1 MPRKTKKAK
10 PHIYVFCEGE
20 SEQAYTDFLKEH
32 FEDVAVIKKPK
43 STGLFEFAKQKF
55 NNDATYKSNAEITDE
70 IWFFYDVEK
79 KDIGKVEARQKIINE
94 LRRLRKRPNIRVR
107 LLMTTACI
115 EYWLMLHYKCFAP
128 SIETE
133 AEKDKMLRS
142 VVAKESTYEK
152 GDRNSTA
159 KIAKR
164 YKTANE
170 NAKIVLRN
178 LLPDGLPSLDDTDER
193 NVWLSES
200 SKTFSTV
207 FEAVEYLD
215 SLQDKQIANESENE

>member
-1 MPRKTKKAK
+1 MPRKTRKSK

-43 STGLFEFAKQKF
+43 STGLFEYAKQKF
-55 NNDATYKSNAEITDE
+55 NNDATYKNNAEITDE

-79 KDIGKVEARQKIINE
+79 KDVNKIEARQKIVNE
-94 LRRLRKRPNIRVR
+94 LRKLRKRPNIRVR

-115 EYWLMLHYKCFAP
+115 EYWLMLHYKYFAP
-128 SIETE
+128 TIETE
-133 AEKDKMLRS
+133 ADKINMLKS
-142 VVAKESTYEK
+142 VVAKEPTYEK
-152 GDRNSTA
+152 GDKNSTA
-159 KIAKR
+159 KIAER

-170 NAKIVLRN
+170 NAKKVLKN
-178 LLPDGLPSLDDTDER
+178 LLSDGLPCLEDTDER
-193 NVWLSES
+193 NIWLSKS

-207 FEAVEYLD
+207 FEAIEYL
-215 SLQDKQIANESENE
+215 ENL

>member
-1 MPRKTKKAK
+1 MPRKIKKSK

-43 STGLFEFAKQKF
+43 STGLFEYAKRKF
-55 NNDATYKSNAEITDE
+55 NKDATYKNNAEITDE

-79 KDIGKVEARQKIINE
+79 KDINKIESRQKIINE
-94 LRRLRKRPNIRVR
+94 LRKLRKKPNIRVR

-128 SIETE
+128 NIQTE
-133 AEKDKMLRS
+133 AEKINIMKSL
-142 VVAKESTYEK
+142 VAKEPTYEK
-152 GDRNSTA
+152 GDKKSTV
-159 KIAKR
+159 KIAGR
-164 YKTANE
+164 YKIANE
-170 NAKIVLRN
+170 NAKKVLKD
-178 LLPDGLPSLDDTDER
+178 LLSDGLPSLEDTDER
-193 NVWLSES
+193 NIWLLKS

-207 FEAVEYLD
+207 YEAIEYLE
-215 SLQDKQIANESENE
+215 SL

>member
-1 MPRKTKKAK
+1 MPRKIKKSK

-43 STGLFEFAKQKF
+43 STGLFEYAKQKF
-55 NNDATYKSNAEITDE
+55 NNDATYKNNAEITDE

-79 KDIGKVEARQKIINE
+79 KDINKVEARKKIINE
-94 LRRLRKRPNIRVR
+94 LRRLRKNPNIRVR

-115 EYWLMLHYKCFAP
+115 EYWLMLHYKYFAP
-128 SIETE
+128 TIETE
-133 AEKDKMLRS
+133 AEKINMLKS
-142 VVAKESTYEK
+142 VVAKEPTYEK

-159 KIAKR
+159 KIAER

-170 NAKIVLRN
+170 NAKKVLRN
-178 LLPDGLPSLDDTDER
+178 LLPDGLPSLEDTDER
-193 NVWLSES
+193 NVWLSKS

-207 FEAVEYLD
+207 FEAIEYL
-215 SLQDKQIANESENE
+215 ENL

>member
-94 LRRLRKRPNIRVR
+94 LRRLRKKPNIRVR

-152 GDRNSTA
+152 DDSSYQSTYGGWSW
-159 KIAKR
+159 R
-164 YKTANE
+164 YYADASEQEVTLDANTSE
-170 NAKIVLRN
+170 ATLVFNNERVN
-178 LLPDGLPSLDDTDER
+178 DQGLSGGS
-193 NVWLSES
+193 WL
-200 SKTFSTV
+200 V
-207 FEAVEYLD
+207 
-215 SLQDKQIANESENE
+215 NEFTGNGLVRKPQ

>member
-1 MPRKTKKAK
+1 MPRKIKKSK

-43 STGLFEFAKQKF
+43 STGLFEYAKQKF
-55 NNDATYKSNAEITDE
+55 NNDATYKNNAEITDE

-79 KDIGKVEARQKIINE
+79 KDINKVEARQKIINE
-94 LRRLRKRPNIRVR
+94 LRRLRKNPNIRVR

-115 EYWLMLHYKCFAP
+115 EYWLMLHYKYFAP
-128 SIETE
+128 TIETE
-133 AEKDKMLRS
+133 AEKINMLKS
-142 VVAKESTYEK
+142 VVAKEPTYEK

-159 KIAKR
+159 KIAER

-170 NAKIVLRN
+170 NAKKVLRN
-178 LLPDGLPSLDDTDER
+178 LLPDGLPSLEDTDER
-193 NVWLSES
+193 NVWLSKS

-207 FEAVEYLD
+207 FEAIDYL
-215 SLQDKQIANESENE
+215 ENL